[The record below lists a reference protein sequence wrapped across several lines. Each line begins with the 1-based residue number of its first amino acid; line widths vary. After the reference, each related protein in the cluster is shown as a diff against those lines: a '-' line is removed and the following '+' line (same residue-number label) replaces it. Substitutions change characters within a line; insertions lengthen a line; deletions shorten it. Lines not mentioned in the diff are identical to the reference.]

1 VDSGGVVAD
10 VHLRKLNGFMM
21 FHGYGSVPRWAII
34 FPAMSCQQPV
44 EALSIPLS
52 AMDPKTRGTQT
63 KHQNNSH
70 CMDVH
75 PPFQTGLINLAIW
88 DRSHSVE
95 HTEKWE
101 KIDPFESI

>member
-1 VDSGGVVAD
+1 MDSGGVAD
-10 VHLRKLNGFMM
+10 VHLRKLDGFMM
-21 FHGYGSVPRWAII
+21 FHGYRSVPRWAII

-52 AMDPKTRGTQT
+52 AMD
-63 KHQNNSH
+63 
-70 CMDVH
+70 VH
-75 PPFQTGLINLAIW
+75 APFQIGLINLAIW

-101 KIDPFESI
+101 KNDPFESI